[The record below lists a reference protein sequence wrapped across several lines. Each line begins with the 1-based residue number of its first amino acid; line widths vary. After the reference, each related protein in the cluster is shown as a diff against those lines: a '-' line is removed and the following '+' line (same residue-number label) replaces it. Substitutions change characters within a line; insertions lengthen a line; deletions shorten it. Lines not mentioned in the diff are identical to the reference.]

1 MLVPLWPTYPHPVVA
16 AQQFQSPN
24 PTDIADGPADNKT
37 QGCRSDHYF
46 SQDLNQGGENDPPR
60 SKVSNRLALTDW
72 CTDLW
77 FSEFGQILPQ
87 MAYHFWS
94 AAGYIM

>member
-1 MLVPLWPTYPHPVVA
+1 MVFVHLWPIYPHPVVA
-16 AQQFQSPN
+16 AQHFQSTN

-60 SKVSNRLALTDW
+60 SPDW
-72 CTDLW
+72 VREL
-77 FSEFGQILPQ
+77 G
-87 MAYHFWS
+87 
-94 AAGYIM
+94 

>member
-1 MLVPLWPTYPHPVVA
+1 MEFFIQVHCVAGGVLTAAAVVRTPLDT
-16 AQQFQSPN
+16 
-24 PTDIADGPADNKT
+24 ADGPADNKT

-72 CTDLW
+72 CTDL
-77 FSEFGQILPQ
+77 
-87 MAYHFWS
+87 
-94 AAGYIM
+94 